1 MLTIGTMMYSTYLE
15 LIMYK
20 YNFIP
25 KTTHFQRSS
34 CHTDVNCP
42 LEAGGE

>member
-25 KTTHFQRSS
+25 KKTHFQRSS